1 MSVSRLLIP
10 VTQSVCI
17 KQQKYIKQNEKNKA
31 YDLKKKKNY
40 NRWNKAET
48 IKTEVGKFQVFW
60 AQRNKW
66 VKF

>member
-31 YDLKKKKNY
+31 YDLKKKKITTD
-40 NRWNKAET
+40 E
-48 IKTEVGKFQVFW
+48 IKLRQ
-60 AQRNKW
+60 
-66 VKF
+66 